1 MKIFKVLPFLI
12 LIFFFSFNVRAQK
25 QFKALLITTTKGWHH
40 ESLHSGVL
48 AVKELGVKNFF
59 DVVVFEN
66 PNGFTDEYVK
76 QFQVIIF
83 LNTTGDIFDSTQ
95 QKVMERFIQ
104 AGKGYVGIHS
114 ASDTEYGWECLR
126 FTRLYKLPH

>member
-1 MKIFKVLPFLI
+1 MKKYKI
-12 LIFFFSFNVRAQK
+12 LSCLVFTQLLFCFNVQAQQK

-48 AVKELGVKNFF
+48 AIKELGVKNFF
-59 DVVVFEN
+59 DVTLFEN

-76 QFQVIIF
+76 QFKVIIF

-95 QKVMERFIQ
+95 QK
-104 AGKGYVGIHS
+104 
-114 ASDTEYGWECLR
+114 
-126 FTRLYKLPH
+126 